1 MSRTDTKDDDRITPY
16 ILAGVLND
24 AWRELVNDRDPQ
36 ILDKTLTRPELARR
50 IMHIVRRGERN
61 VETLKAGAK
70 ASQNHSHPPLQHQ
83 PEPD

>member
-1 MSRTDTKDDDRITPY
+1 MEDCSLMSRTDFKADDPVAPY

-24 AWRELVNDRDPQ
+24 AWRELVNDRDPR

-61 VETLKAGAK
+61 IEKLKAGAK
-70 ASQNHSHPPLQHQ
+70 G
-83 PEPD
+83 EPNIAVP